1 MTGRIG
7 WQGMA
12 LLALIGLQAWSLQ
25 RMARLQATID
35 ALRSAPGIAAA
46 VPPRTAFDVAMAAS
60 LARIESRLAAA
71 DTAADIAAGPARAT
85 DALPASASATAAA
98 MPLAAA
104 DARLAALLPAGGVL
118 RDAELDALRA
128 RILALPEAERLPVSL
143 ALSRAI
149 NRGAVRVTP

>member
-35 ALRSAPGIAAA
+35 ALRSAPGIADAA
-46 VPPRTAFDVAMAAS
+46 PPRTAFDAAMAAS

-71 DTAADIAAGPARAT
+71 DIAAGPARAT
-85 DALPASASATAAA
+85 DAPPASASATAAA

-104 DARLAALLPAGGVL
+104 DARLAALLPAGGAL

-128 RILALPEAERLPVSL
+128 RILALPAAERLPVSL